1 MTRRSMTKRRLSW
14 IVMAVVLSGS
24 LFVAATGD
32 RSPQTESERIDAVSS
47 DVRCP
52 TCRGQSVRESN
63 APAAQAIRGEIARRI
78 RSGESDEEIR
88 SYLVSRYGEKI
99 LLNPPDS
106 GLASLVWVLP
116 VAGVVIASAS
126 VAAALWRWKKAAVP
140 TPSSAPST
148 PSKLKRSRLRIATTV
163 VVVALLAGG
172 AGIAAA
178 ISSGTRRPGDVITGV
193 SIDKQAERMA
203 KAVELTAAG
212 KQLEALKLYDA
223 ILADEPDNVDALT
236 ERGLLLGL
244 LGRASERT
252 SLIERGIT
260 SLDEALALK
269 PNEPRILFYKGL
281 VFRFLGNDAGALES
295 FRAALMA
302 NPAPSLRSEIEGFL
316 STAGIGDAPVPAPTS
331 SP

>member
-1 MTRRSMTKRRLSW
+1 MMKQSMTKRWLSW
-14 IVMAVVLSGS
+14 IVMAVVISGS

-78 RSGESDEEIR
+78 RSGESDGEIR

-116 VAGVVIASAS
+116 VAGVIIASAS
-126 VAAALWRWKKAAVP
+126 VAAALWRWEKAAVP
-140 TPSSAPST
+140 TPST

-163 VVVALLAGG
+163 VAVALLAGG

-193 SIDKQAERMA
+193 STDKQGERMA

-236 ERGLLLGL
+236 ERGLLLGF

-252 SLIERGIT
+252 SLIERGIG

-281 VFRFLGNDAGALES
+281 VFRFLGNDTAALES
-295 FRAALMA
+295 FRAALKA

-316 STAGIGDAPVPAPTS
+316 STAGIGDAPVPVPTPAP
-331 SP
+331 

>member
-1 MTRRSMTKRRLSW
+1 MTRRWLSW
-14 IVMAVVLSGS
+14 IVMAVVISGS

-78 RSGESDEEIR
+78 RSGESDGEIR

-116 VAGVVIASAS
+116 VAGVIIASAS

-140 TPSSAPST
+140 TPSTPSS
-148 PSKLKRSRLRIATTV
+148 PSKLKRSPLRIATTV
-163 VVVALLAGG
+163 VAVALLAGG

-193 SIDKQAERMA
+193 STDKQGERMA

-223 ILADEPDNVDALT
+223 ILADEPDNVGALT

-281 VFRFLGNDAGALES
+281 VFRFLGNDAAALES
-295 FRAALMA
+295 FRAALKA

-316 STAGIGDAPVPAPTS
+316 STAGIGDAPVPVPTPAP
-331 SP
+331 